1 MGDVVTF
8 IDSCQFMLSSL
19 NKLSSNLSKDQLRET
34 RKYLESFYVRQPNQP
49 QINNVKESGKEGEV
63 MHVYEDYRNHPYQ
76 PPTLTLDQ
84 HQQIE
89 EDSASMTRKGLYPY
103 EYMDSFERFQKPHL
117 VMVATRIFN
126 YS

>member
-1 MGDVVTF
+1 MGDDVTF
-8 IDSCQFMLSSL
+8 TDSCQFMLSSL
-19 NKLSSNLSKDQLRET
+19 NKISSNLSKDQLRET

-49 QINNVKESGKEGEV
+49 QINNVAEGGKESEV

-84 HQQIE
+84 HQKIE
-89 EDSASMTRKGLYPY
+89 EDSAWMTRKGLYPY

-117 VMVATRIFN
+117 VMVATSIFN

>member
-49 QINNVKESGKEGEV
+49 QINNVKEGGKEGEV